1 VVLTYSLACLL
12 PAGLFP
18 VLSGG
23 GGMEAQGGERRPGS
37 WDGTTNKKVWILGRE
52 EYFNLLDKLIV
63 AV

>member
-1 VVLTYSLACLL
+1 
-12 PAGLFP
+12 
-18 VLSGG
+18 
-23 GGMEAQGGERRPGS
+23 MEAQGGERRPGS